1 MVTYQWWTVPKAE
14 FRMTNYN
21 KFHTSV
27 SVTAFGVSTNSTSAQ
42 SVPGWVTVFG
52 WFTLHHCKLYRIK
65 KGKKRDIDR
74 YLCLLLGISDSQ
86 CVIWTTARH
95 KQQMKLDGK
104 YSLES
109 TDLRESE
116 IRPPRQLTIALKLS
130 YYLFIIAKLFKV
142 KDGCLK
148 FVYNIK
154 IPGLRRSHRKTL
166 TYLRRAY
173 VSVYRYSLEVF
184 PASRNLYRWRIN

>member
-1 MVTYQWWTVPKAE
+1 MHRRIGRYRRSKRRKST
-14 FRMTNYN
+14 
-21 KFHTSV
+21 TS
-27 SVTAFGVSTNSTSAQ
+27 
-42 SVPGWVTVFG
+42 
-52 WFTLHHCKLYRIK
+52 LELE
-65 KGKKRDIDR
+65 
-74 YLCLLLGISDSQ
+74 
-86 CVIWTTARH
+86 
-95 KQQMKLDGK
+95 GK

-109 TDLRESE
+109 TDPRESE
-116 IRPPRQLTIALKLS
+116 IRAPPQLTIALKLS

-154 IPGLRRSHRKTL
+154 ITGLRRRHRKTL

-184 PASRNLYRWRIN
+184 PASRNLYR